1 MTNHRSGACCLLPGG
16 FLFCLLGTEHACY
29 NFAMKKRP
37 RLQKPRKKPQTY
49 QPVNWSKV
57 LLEQIRLSDLPEPQL
72 EYLFHAHR
80 KWRFDFCWKAQ
91 LVACEVEGGIWMQT
105 ETGRSKGHAHPER
118 FASDCEKYN
127 EAALYGWLVIRVTPE
142 MVRDGRAM
150 DWLERALLE
159 E

>member
-1 MTNHRSGACCLLPGG
+1 M
-16 FLFCLLGTEHACY
+16 CY
-29 NFAMKKRP
+29 NLGMKKRI
-37 RLQKPRKKPQTY
+37 RLQKPRPKPQSY

-57 LLEQIRLSDLPEPQL
+57 LLEQIRLSALPEPQL
-72 EYLFHAHR
+72 EYLFHANR

-150 DWLERALLE
+150 DWLERALLDG
-159 E
+159 